1 MSDSDDTDLLLLI
14 PPDFFLVHSSELDS
28 LESDCELNFRPD
40 HDELKDFVVNDLIT
54 QVNDLES
61 RVCMIENL
69 ESSITRSTCN
79 EDSLVNQSVNSLT
92 ESDILRVRN
101 QEIYEIYPDETLVY
115 NHSYTSGHETKCD
128 TLGNSFLLE
137 KHLTN
142 LDTNKIDSRPVK
154 FTDQLSSNPNF
165 SNSSSVEQSA
175 LLEEIDYFL
184 ATKDNINST
193 AVTISEGCES
203 RELILDRN
211 CSLEAFDRH
220 FMFSSQNNLASGES
234 LDNNSGGLSES
245 LALPEVYGLL
255 REMEETQHEIEKKL
269 MFRDLVL
276 SQTQDN
282 KATSD
287 KIARNNLRKEDSKP
301 NVLNSNA
308 KNIEDI
314 YSRSSKPLTGLPP
327 FNKENQVLSDRV
339 NMNLSQNH
347 EITNIGRHKSDSN
360 TQVSFLYSPV
370 TSILSDDKLMSH
382 NESVKLKGLSP
393 GRVGNGQN
401 HIDAA
406 KVNSPK
412 RSYKGYVSELSDR
425 KDSPQKSTGFRR
437 HLLFEKPF
445 MSSKPRYHLRDE
457 HMLRSSNKFLERD
470 DDSSIADKVVGRMD
484 IKRRPNALLDKSIS
498 LPLQTS
504 TEKFLDEQGLATV
517 IDNKNSVESLQQ
529 KLR

>member
-1 MSDSDDTDLLLLI
+1 MSDTDDTDLLLLI

-101 QEIYEIYPDETLVY
+101 QEIYEIYPDEKLVY
-115 NHSYTSGHETKCD
+115 NHSYTSEHETKCG

-137 KHLTN
+137 KHLTD

-154 FTDQLSSNPNF
+154 FTDKLSSNHNF

-184 ATKDNINST
+184 ATKDKINST
-193 AVTISEGCES
+193 AVTISEGCKS
-203 RELILDRN
+203 RELILDKNRT
-211 CSLEAFDRH
+211 LEAFDRH
-220 FMFSSQNNLASGES
+220 FMFSSQNNQALGEC

-287 KIARNNLRKEDSKP
+287 KVARNSLRKEDSKP
-301 NVLNSNA
+301 NMLSSNA

-314 YSRSSKPLTGLPP
+314 YSRSSKPFTGLPP
-327 FNKENQVLSDRV
+327 FNKENQVLSDRI

-360 TQVSFLYSPV
+360 TQLSFLYSPV
-370 TSILSDDKLMSH
+370 TSVLSDDKLMSH

-393 GRVGNGQN
+393 GRGGNGQN

-406 KVNSPK
+406 KANSPK
-412 RSYKGYVSELSDR
+412 RSYKGNVSELSDR

-457 HMLRSSNKFLERD
+457 HTLRSSNKFLERD
-470 DDSSIADKVVGRMD
+470 DDSSIADIVVGRTD
-484 IKRRPNALLDKSIS
+484 IKSRPNALLDKSIS
-498 LPLQTS
+498 LPLQKS

-517 IDNKNSVESLQQ
+517 IDNKNSCESLQQ